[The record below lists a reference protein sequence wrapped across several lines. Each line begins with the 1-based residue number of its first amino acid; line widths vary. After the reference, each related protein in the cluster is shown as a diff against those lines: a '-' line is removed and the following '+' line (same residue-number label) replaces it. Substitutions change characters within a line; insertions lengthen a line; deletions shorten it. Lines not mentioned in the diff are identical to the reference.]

1 MNFAADG
8 RSWML
13 EDSQVATADTLV
25 RMPNFLIIG
34 AAKCGTTSIW
44 HQLEQHPQIFIHPKK
59 QLNFFAFEDEDV
71 DFRGPGRRDSA
82 LHSITTI
89 EAYRAQFDGV
99 TNEVAVGEASN
110 LYLYEPKA
118 AERIQYYLP
127 EVKLVAILRHP
138 AERAYSRFLHLVREG
153 REQITDFARALD
165 EEETRI
171 RDHWWPDFH
180 YLHVGLYHAQ
190 LKRYFDLF
198 PHDQIKIYLYEDLK
212 SDPLG
217 VMQDLFRFLGVDDTF
232 MPDTTIRYNASGIPK
247 NRVLHSSLEKLRQ
260 VRPVVERF
268 LPEALRQRLLRIA
281 VDINNHNLT
290 KPRLSREVRA
300 RLVEGYRE
308 DTLRLQHLLQRDLST
323 WLDYEQ
329 E

>member
-1 MNFAADG
+1 M
-8 RSWML
+8 
-13 EDSQVATADTLV
+13 
-25 RMPNFLIIG
+25 
-34 AAKCGTTSIW
+34 
-44 HQLEQHPQIFIHPKK
+44 HPKK
-59 QLNFFAFEDEDV
+59 QLNFFALEGEDG
-71 DFRGPGRRDSA
+71 DFRGPGRHDST
-82 LHSITTI
+82 LHSTTTI
-89 EAYRAQFDGV
+89 EAYRAQFGGV
-99 TNEVAVGEASN
+99 TDELAIGEASN
-110 LYLYEPKA
+110 LYLYHPKA
-118 AERIQYYLP
+118 AERIRRHIP
-127 EVKLVAILRHP
+127 EVKLIAILRHP

-171 RDHWWPDFH
+171 RNNWWPDFH

-198 PHDQIKIYLYEDLK
+198 PRDQIKIYLYEDLK

-300 RLVEGYRE
+300 RLVEGCRE
-308 DTLRLQHLLQRDLST
+308 DTLKLQHLIQRDLST